1 MIKPKSKLFI
11 LLASFMSLMVV
22 ASNFLVQFPIK
33 YLELQ
38 NILTYGAFSYPV
50 TFLITDLANRR
61 YGKNEARK
69 IVYIGFFLGI
79 FLTLFFST
87 NFDDLI
93 SIRIAIG
100 SGTAFLVAQ
109 LIDVQIFDK
118 LRRKEWFIAPFV
130 SSLAGSFID
139 TLLFFS
145 ISFYKTSL
153 PWLSLALGDFTVKIL
168 MAIIMLIPFRMLLK
182 KISDVPQPSART
194 SIN

>member
-1 MIKPKSKLFI
+1 MVKPKSKLFI
-11 LLASFMSLMVV
+11 LLAFFMALMVV

-38 NILTYGAFSYPV
+38 NMLTYGAFSYPV

-79 FLTLFFST
+79 FLTFFFST

-109 LIDVQIFDK
+109 LLDVQIFDK
-118 LRRKEWFIAPFV
+118 LRRKEWFIAPLV
-130 SSLAGSFID
+130 SSLVGSFID

-153 PWLSLALGDFTVKIL
+153 PWLSLALGDFAVKIL
-168 MAIIMLIPFRMLLK
+168 MAIIMLIPFRMLIK
-182 KISDVPQPSART
+182 K
-194 SIN
+194 N

>member
-1 MIKPKSKLFI
+1 M
-11 LLASFMSLMVV
+11 
-22 ASNFLVQFPIK
+22 
-33 YLELQ
+33 
-38 NILTYGAFSYPV
+38 LTYGAFSYPV

-182 KISDVPQPSART
+182 KISDVTQPSART

>member
-1 MIKPKSKLFI
+1 MSTKIIGDDI
-11 LLASFMSLMVV
+11 LEMRPPYGDNVTILKRVWPHEAVS
-22 ASNFLVQFPIK
+22 SNK
-33 YLELQ
+33 KR
-38 NILTYGAFSYPV
+38 NAAT
-50 TFLITDLANRR
+50 
-61 YGKNEARK
+61 
-69 IVYIGFFLGI
+69 
-79 FLTLFFST
+79 
-87 NFDDLI
+87 
-93 SIRIAIG
+93 G

-182 KISDVPQPSART
+182 KISDVTQPSART